1 MGYKITLQDG
11 APVASYE
18 QDATIGTDLLL
29 SALIPQGAY
38 FLDPGFGLRAM
49 PKKLTE
55 QSLGLVEDYFRESAD
70 WLLKAGR
77 AKSIDVLVEQDSEL
91 GRVNV
96 QETAVQA
103 DDTVVTFETFVPL
116 V

>member
-1 MGYKITLQDG
+1 MGYKITLQNG
-11 APVASYE
+11 APVASYDR
-18 QDATIGTDLLL
+18 DATIGTDLLL
-29 SALIPQGAY
+29 SALVPQGAF

-49 PKKLTE
+49 PKKLTD
-55 QSLGLVEDYFRESAD
+55 QGLGLVQDYFKESSN
-70 WLLKAGR
+70 WLLKANR
-77 AKSIDVLVEQDSEL
+77 AKTIDILVERDSEL

-96 QETAVQA
+96 RQTATQA